1 MSAWKELQLAMAD
14 DSVSEEDLQE
24 YRETWEMECREDEDY

>member
-24 YRETWEMECREDEDY
+24 YQETWERECREDEDY